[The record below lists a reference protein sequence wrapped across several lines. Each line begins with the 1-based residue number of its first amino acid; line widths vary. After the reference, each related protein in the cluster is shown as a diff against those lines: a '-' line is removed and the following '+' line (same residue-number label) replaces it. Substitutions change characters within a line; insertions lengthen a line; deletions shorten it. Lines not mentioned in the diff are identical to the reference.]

1 MNALWLH
8 FFPHRDNNHR
18 PHAMAHRH
26 LAFAGITLIAL
37 KTLAFGA
44 LIIWPKEH
52 AASQAITAPAIIA
65 LTNEIRSA
73 VRISPLKED
82 ARLTIAAPQKAN
94 DMLLRGYFSHT
105 SPDGQQPWSFIDRA
119 NYPYTVAGENL
130 AVHFQEAEELEKH
143 WMMSPSHRE
152 NILDKRYTDI
162 GIGIAQGQFEE
173 KRSIVVVQLFGS
185 TSSNDERGML
195 HMLPGRSI
203 VKAAGTQ
210 ELFGST
216 LPFARLGSTTEGA
229 ITFIIIFITALLT
242 LSMLL
247 YVMERKTH
255 HGHLL
260 IAHALGIIGTG
271 VIIALW

>member
-1 MNALWLH
+1 
-8 FFPHRDNNHR
+8 
-18 PHAMAHRH
+18 
-26 LAFAGITLIAL
+26 
-37 KTLAFGA
+37 
-44 LIIWPKEH
+44 
-52 AASQAITAPAIIA
+52 
-65 LTNEIRSA
+65 
-73 VRISPLKED
+73 
-82 ARLTIAAPQKAN
+82 
-94 DMLLRGYFSHT
+94 
-105 SPDGQQPWSFIDRA
+105 
-119 NYPYTVAGENL
+119 
-130 AVHFQEAEELEKH
+130 
-143 WMMSPSHRE
+143 
-152 NILDKRYTDI
+152 
-162 GIGIAQGQFEE
+162 
-173 KRSIVVVQLFGS
+173 
-185 TSSNDERGML
+185 ERGML